1 MPTVELFAIQD
12 AYFEN
17 YNNGFTNNQYLF
29 VGNRPNS
36 AVGRNKK
43 NTLLLFDL
51 SSIGNAHIESA
62 TIELGFSHYTAS
74 GSNYYLDMII
84 NRSLEYWEE
93 GEEGYRIEEG
103 PSFQY
108 ENDSITK
115 MTTEGLSTDY
125 YQFDATNALQ
135 AILQSGFNYGF
146 VVTAYDYNSDGAEIR
161 FDSQTDPFNPP
172 KITITYNAAPSN
184 PDLVSPNG
192 GESWTGVQT
201 IEVSPSTDLE
211 GESIQYEYQ
220 LSLDNGENWSTIQS
234 LTSAT
239 SFTYDFSN
247 EQQTSLAL
255 VRARAY
261 DGLSYSDWSQSDGVF
276 TIQHN
281 LPPTPPSNLSPSGKA
296 IDRSIVQRLSWTY
309 NDPDSNDTQSKAVI
323 EWRVQGNATWNVIN
337 NNSNRTYFDVSSN
350 VFPVGQI
357 EWRVKTYDQTG
368 AESPFSQI
376 AVFTSAD
383 PTDAPTI
390 TSPSS
395 TVNVSS
401 PVVQWT
407 VPEQTAYQ
415 VVIEDTI
422 GTVIWDTGE
431 VVSTNKAKT
440 IGTALVNGGQ
450 YVIKVRVKNNAS
462 LWTEYALLNI
472 TVSYTPPPKPIIN
485 VSSAT
490 GHIVIEVE
498 NPAPSGTQPTVTGND
513 VYKRINGEWVKVA
526 AGVNFVPYRD
536 YEVAS
541 GVEYNYKVRAIG
553 DNSTF
558 SESNVDFTS
567 TTFRGVWLHTINN
580 AEVTVYNFKFD
591 GGGRESSWEVESS
604 LMRFKGR
611 TRPVIE
617 TGEMKDDLI
626 DFNLTLKD
634 DADKEALE
642 RIVKS
647 QKIVCYRDG
656 RGRMRFGVFTRMPL
670 SDEIWGGYSTSLQL
684 LYIDYSEGI

>member
-1 MPTVELFAIQD
+1 MATVVIQPDETNGHDTYVDEKYKSSTFAGENVVMVGMEVDDLHKQSYFKFDLPEIKGKITD
-12 AYFEN
+12 AKLTMYMQYSSSSDVKSFQIKRV
-17 YNNGFTNNQYLF
+17 TNNWDDDTT
-29 VGNRPNS
+29 NWN
-36 AVGRNKK
+36 NK
-43 NTLLLFDL
+43 
-51 SSIGNAHIESA
+51 
-62 TIELGFSHYTAS
+62 
-74 GSNYYLDMII
+74 
-84 NRSLEYWEE
+84 
-93 GEEGYRIEEG
+93 
-103 PSFQY
+103 PSVT
-108 ENDSITK
+108 DD
-115 MTTEGLSTDY
+115 GLSDFTMRFPDY
-125 YQFDATNALQ
+125 YEVDVKNIVSHWKENA
-135 AILQSGFNYGF
+135 NYGLRISAKYLS
-146 VVTAYDYNSDGAEIR
+146 AYGTRSEIASSESVNESYR
-161 FDSQTDPFNPP
+161 P
-172 KITITYNAAPSN
+172 KLTITYDESPTE
-184 PDLVSPNG
+184 PVLTSPNG
-192 GESWTGVQT
+192 GETWDESHT
-201 IEVSPSTDLE
+201 ITWDASTDAE
-211 GESIQYEYQ
+211 GQSLTYQIQ
-220 LSLDNGENWSTIQS
+220 LSVDNGSNWSTIAS
-234 LTSAT
+234 NISGTSY
-239 SFTYDFSN
+239 TYDFTN
-247 EQQTSLAL
+247 EQQSSLCL
-255 VRARAY
+255 IRVRAY
-261 DGLSYSDWSQSDGVF
+261 DGLSYGDWDESDGVF
-276 TIQHN
+276 TINHN
-281 LPPTPPSNLSPSGKA
+281 SPPTPPTNLSPSGKA

-309 NDPDSNDTQSKAVI
+309 NDPDTNDTQSKAVI

-357 EWRVKTYDQTG
+357 EWRVKTHDQTG

-401 PVVQWT
+401 PVVQWA
-407 VPEQTAYQ
+407 VPEQTSYQ

-431 VVSTNKAKT
+431 VVSTNKART
-440 IGTALVNGGQ
+440 IGASLVNGGQ

-462 LWTEYALLNI
+462 LWTEYALINI

-490 GHIVIEVE
+490 GHIVVEIE

-567 TTFRGVWLHTINN
+567 TTLRGVWLHTINN

-647 QKIVCYRDG
+647 QEIVCYRDG
-656 RGRMRFGVFTRMPL
+656 RGRIRFGVFTQMPL
-670 SDEIWGGYSTSLQL
+670 SDEIWGGYSTQLQL